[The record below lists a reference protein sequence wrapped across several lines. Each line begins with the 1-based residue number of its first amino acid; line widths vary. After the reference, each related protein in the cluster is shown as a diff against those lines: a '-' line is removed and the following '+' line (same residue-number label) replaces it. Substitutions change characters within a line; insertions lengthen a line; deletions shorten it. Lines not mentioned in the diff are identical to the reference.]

1 MFTKLNSHED
11 SVRLC
16 FDGRSNAHDRL
27 KHAASPCSMCQE
39 QADKVWKLHFYSSQ
53 KQTGVM
59 LYSTIFFQRKSDKL
73 YAIETAHKI
82 SRISILPVLESTTY
96 VMPCTSLYRCPGSPG
111 PAQRQSLNDG
121 CEPDLHSHRHSVV
134 VAELAKAGCEGCG

>member
-1 MFTKLNSHED
+1 MKTVSDFALMG
-11 SVRLC
+11 VRTPTIVY
-16 FDGRSNAHDRL
+16 NM
-27 KHAASPCSMCQE
+27 P
-39 QADKVWKLHFYSSQ
+39 LHRVGCARNKPTSCGSYISTHRG
-53 KQTGVM
+53 KKGAT

-82 SRISILPVLESTTY
+82 SRISILPVSEESTTY

-134 VAELAKAGCEGCG
+134 VAELAKAGCEGYG